1 MRFQTLRN
9 AAVGT
14 HTRSIDPAL
23 ILLTGVGASF
33 DFHFNNYLHPLPY
46 AQLLILTQPPL
57 IDPAL
62 FCFTFPSGIFSAL
75 P

>member
-1 MRFQTLRN
+1 MRFQALRN

-23 ILLTGVGASF
+23 MLLTGVGASF

-46 AQLLILTQPPL
+46 AQVLILMQPP
-57 IDPAL
+57 
-62 FCFTFPSGIFSAL
+62 
-75 P
+75 